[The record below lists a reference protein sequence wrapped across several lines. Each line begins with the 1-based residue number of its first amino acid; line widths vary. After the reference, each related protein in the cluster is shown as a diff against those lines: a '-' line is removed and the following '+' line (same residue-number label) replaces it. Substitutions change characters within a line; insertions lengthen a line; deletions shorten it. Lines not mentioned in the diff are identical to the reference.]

1 MLCKVFSAVLL
12 LASVANTSP
21 TISKRDALD
30 DFVAKERDIAVQ
42 GVLANIGTTGSL
54 AANASRGVVIGILSP
69 FLCCTF
75 LE

>member
-1 MLCKVFSAVLL
+1 MLGKVFSAALL

-54 AANASRGVVIGILSP
+54 ATNASRGVVIGIL
-69 FLCCTF
+69 
-75 LE
+75 